1 MDKMKAI
8 TFFDLDGTLLD
19 GTSQITPEITAKSGG
34 LERQSNFTFNCDR
47 TDLV

>member
-19 GTSQITPEITAKSGG
+19 GTSQITPEITAAVAALKDNQILPLIATG
-34 LERQSNFTFNCDR
+34 R
-47 TDLV
+47 TL